1 MQGINQP
8 YYPGY
13 SLELH
18 RIVITPSEDDI
29 SPTLNDPWRLRIFP
43 KDGGESE
50 YFEPVKT
57 MDGPS
62 LNLDFI
68 FTPKMTRKFHR
79 FGDLIAILEFG
90 QDDNLVPRLCVELNL
105 EDKLSSPR

>member
-29 SPTLNDPWRLRIFP
+29 
-43 KDGGESE
+43 
-50 YFEPVKT
+50 
-57 MDGPS
+57 
-62 LNLDFI
+62 
-68 FTPKMTRKFHR
+68 
-79 FGDLIAILEFG
+79 
-90 QDDNLVPRLCVELNL
+90 PRLCVELNL
-105 EDKLSSPR
+105 EAAWGISS